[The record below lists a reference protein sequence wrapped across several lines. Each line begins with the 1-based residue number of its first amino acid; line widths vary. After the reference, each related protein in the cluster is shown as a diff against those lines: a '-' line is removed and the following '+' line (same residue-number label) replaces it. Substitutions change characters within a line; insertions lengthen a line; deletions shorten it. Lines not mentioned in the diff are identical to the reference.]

1 MATAT
6 TTVAPTP
13 TLEHSTRAIAEK
25 HLSAAWDAFDNH
37 RTELASRHIWDAAAV
52 ALYQLARKYDYAI
65 DNPDQRIG
73 FAKMLD
79 ARNGSD
85 RNGSDGYY
93 LSLLILCEYYESNAE
108 LGVMPGD
115 DPEFPAPIAAKFIN
129 HLLDLIEGAP

>member
-6 TTVAPTP
+6 ATPTP
-13 TLEHSTRAIAEK
+13 TSTLEHSTRATAEK
-25 HLSAAWDAFDNH
+25 RLSAAWDAFDNH
-37 RTELASRHIWDAAAV
+37 RPELGSKMVWEAAEV

-65 DNPDQRIG
+65 DHPDQRIG

-79 ARNGSD
+79 ARNGNA

-129 HLLDLIEGAP
+129 HLLDLIEEAP

>member
-1 MATAT
+1 MAIAT
-6 TTVAPTP
+6 TTPTPTP

-37 RTELASRHIWDAAAV
+37 RTELASRHIWDAAEV
-52 ALYQLARKYDYAI
+52 ALLELARQYDYAI
-65 DNPDQRIG
+65 DIPDHRIF

-79 ARNGSD
+79 S

-93 LSLLILCEYYESNAE
+93 LSLLLLCEYYESNAE

-129 HLLDLIEGAP
+129 HLLDLIEEAP

>member
-6 TTVAPTP
+6 ATTAPTP

-52 ALYQLARKYDYAI
+52 ALRALARQHDYAF
-65 DNPDQRIG
+65 DTSEQRVG

-79 ARNGSD
+79 ARNGND
-85 RNGSDGYY
+85 RYY
-93 LSLLILCEYYESNAE
+93 IERLLLCEYYESNAE

-115 DPEFPAPIAAKFIN
+115 DPEYPAPIAAKFIN